1 MKKLHSLLCILA
13 LLANTSLF
21 AQTKKASV
29 KTKVTAPSPTPVE
42 TEKGALFF
50 EKTYIDLGAIT
61 DRVEPIKVVFKF
73 KNIGKGNVKILNV
86 KPDCNCSRPQ
96 WAKTEVP
103 FGQEGEIITYFYPE
117 GISGDVTKTL
127 TVFSTGMPDVTYLQ
141 LRVYVND
148 VNARITKTY
157 PNQQGQLKFD
167 TYEVKFPKLFD
178 YSIDSVFRVVFNPTK
193 KPIQIL
199 KIKTPEY
206 IRVTYDNSTIFPDN
220 NMTFKFKY
228 FAAQAK
234 DYGTKLDEVLVYT
247 NDSLEPIKKY
257 LVRANIEEDF
267 SLLTPKELKNAPV
280 FSAITPVVNLDTVD
294 IKSTNTA
301 IFTVTNKGKT
311 PMYLRKV
318 YGSCGCT
325 NVEWDKNQPI
335 KKGKKATIK
344 VTYNSNY
351 DLGLVEKQIFVITNT
366 PNQTLHELT
375 LKANI
380 VYRKK

>member
-1 MKKLHSLLCILA
+1 MKKLHSLLWIIA

-21 AQTKKASV
+21 AQTKKPS
-29 KTKVTAPSPTPVE
+29 TKVKAPTTTPTE

-61 DRVEPIKVVFKF
+61 DRVEPIKLIFKF

-86 KPDCNCSRPQ
+86 KTDCNCSRPQ
-96 WAKTEVP
+96 WAKNDVA
-103 FGQEGEIITYFYPE
+103 FGQEGEIITYFHPD

-127 TVFSTGMPDVTYLQ
+127 TVFSTGTPDVTYLQ
-141 LRVYVND
+141 MRVYVNN
-148 VNARITKTY
+148 VAARIKNTY

-167 TYEVKFPKLFD
+167 SYEVKFPNLFD
-178 YSIDSVFRVVFNPTK
+178 YSVDSVFRVVYNPTQ

-199 KIKTPEY
+199 MVKSPDHLK
-206 IRVTYDNSTIFPDN
+206 VTYDNSTIFPDN

-257 LVRANIEEDF
+257 LVRANIAEDF
-267 SLLTPKELKNAPV
+267 SLLTPKQLKNAPIFAAV
-280 FSAITPVVNLDTVD
+280 TPVVNLDTLD

-301 IFTVTNKGKT
+301 IFTVTNKGT
-311 PMYLRKV
+311 NPMYLRKV

-351 DLGLVEKQIFVITNT
+351 DLGLIEKQIFVITNT
-366 PNQTLHELT
+366 PDQTLHELT